1 VKGNIYTFFVRY
13 MLLKFGQRKV
23 GRKSSGFWITLPKLW
38 CITNNITAGDF
49 VEMEMT
55 EKGLLLITVNED
67 AQD

>member
-1 VKGNIYTFFVRY
+1 

-23 GRKSSGFWITLPKLW
+23 GKKSSGFWITLPKLW